1 MPKGRSIL
9 ILAAFIATG
18 TLIFWNAYVISQA
31 PHYDEQVVEEE
42 RTVVVTD
49 PVEAVD
55 HRLSQTSET
64 TFLAEIDS
72 ALADGDLDLAEQITA
87 IAKDHL
93 GKVPQGIE
101 EKLKAAK
108 SWGACIKRSA
118 GNLFEGVVSGESNSV
133 EGMAAATITD
143 FLVIGDIRDLA
154 QQATAYPDY
163 DPVIVAAAAGGIA
176 MEFGTMATL
185 GAAAPAKAGVSILKA
200 ARKTGKV
207 SARLPSDLFEKSK
220 AMINVDAFHAIKD
233 RTRAISFTDF
243 RKADLDDLKVLA
255 RSTISREGVDQ
266 MMHLGRRLDAIAK
279 ESGPRGALATLAS
292 AGSIDDI
299 TTLKRLSA
307 RHKGAYRGAL
317 KLAPDPLTP
326 VKKVVKTRKTV
337 KIARAFKAS
346 IDLGGLL
353 FAAFFWALS
362 LVGYLLFMPL
372 KLAAGRMLFRRLR
385 RS

>member
-1 MPKGRSIL
+1 
-9 ILAAFIATG
+9 
-18 TLIFWNAYVISQA
+18 
-31 PHYDEQVVEEE
+31 
-42 RTVVVTD
+42 
-49 PVEAVD
+49 
-55 HRLSQTSET
+55 
-64 TFLAEIDS
+64 
-72 ALADGDLDLAEQITA
+72 
-87 IAKDHL
+87 
-93 GKVPQGIE
+93 
-101 EKLKAAK
+101 
-108 SWGACIKRSA
+108 
-118 GNLFEGVVSGESNSV
+118 
-133 EGMAAATITD
+133 
-143 FLVIGDIRDLA
+143 
-154 QQATAYPDY
+154 
-163 DPVIVAAAAGGIA
+163 
-176 MEFGTMATL
+176 
-185 GAAAPAKAGVSILKA
+185 
-200 ARKTGKV
+200 
-207 SARLPSDLFEKSK
+207 
-220 AMINVDAFHAIKD
+220 
-233 RTRAISFTDF
+233 
-243 RKADLDDLKVLA
+243 
-255 RSTISREGVDQ
+255 